1 MIDMKADND
10 VDKEDEERD
19 EEIENYEE
27 KFNFR
32 YEEPGAEKIL
42 SLIIFIY
49 IDFKKKILSL

>member
-1 MIDMKADND
+1 MIDIKEDND

-32 YEEPGAEKIL
+32 FEEPGAEKIL
-42 SLIIFIY
+42 SLII
-49 IDFKKKILSL
+49 LSFF